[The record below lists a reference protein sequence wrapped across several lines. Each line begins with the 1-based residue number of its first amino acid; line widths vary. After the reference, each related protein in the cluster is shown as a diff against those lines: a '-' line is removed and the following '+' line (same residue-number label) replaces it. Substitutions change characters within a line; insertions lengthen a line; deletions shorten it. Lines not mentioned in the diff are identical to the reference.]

1 MHLHDPTD
9 PQSVLDLL
17 TLRRDVMFLEY
28 DMAVR
33 SSMAD
38 TFLATGNIQ
47 AYKVRLHL
55 SYNLGLSSHLL
66 LSWLALSI
74 DYTCILLRS
83 YMY

>member
-1 MHLHDPTD
+1 MFYCSGSELREIQKQIMHLHDPMD

-47 AYKVRLHL
+47 AYKVKL
-55 SYNLGLSSHLL
+55 Y
-66 LSWLALSI
+66 LSI
-74 DYTCILLRS
+74 
-83 YMY
+83 